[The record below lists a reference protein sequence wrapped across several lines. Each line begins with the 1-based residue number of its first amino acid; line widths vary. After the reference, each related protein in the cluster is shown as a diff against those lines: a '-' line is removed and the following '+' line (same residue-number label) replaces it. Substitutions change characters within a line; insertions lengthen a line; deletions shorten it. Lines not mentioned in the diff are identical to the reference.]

1 MHIGKY
7 CEDFKCQNL
16 MVDSWEEVEVKNDE
30 TGITQIEDTFVGE
43 ELMEEK
49 DDEKYLGD
57 VISNNG
63 WNLKNIKD
71 RNLWGWGD

>member
-1 MHIGKY
+1 MTK
-7 CEDFKCQNL
+7 
-16 MVDSWEEVEVKNDE
+16 
-30 TGITQIEDTFVGE
+30 IEDTFVGE
-43 ELMEEK
+43 DLMEEK
-49 DDEKYLGD
+49 DDEKYLGY